1 MFKVFKIFLN
11 KPKQKNMNKL
21 ILSLSVIAMIAFTSC
36 KNNETKEKEATEQE
50 EAAVETETSTE
61 EAMEEKQTIVEIAVG
76 NENFSTLVTALK
88 AAGLVETLSSEGP
101 FTVFAPTNDA
111 FEKLPEGTVP
121 ALVKPENKEK
131 LTGILTYHVISGEFM
146 AADVVNAINDND
158 GSFTIPTVQGEELTA
173 TLEGESVILTDANGN
188 KSTVVMADVDASN
201 GVIHAVDTVVMP
213 KS

>member
-1 MFKVFKIFLN
+1 
-11 KPKQKNMNKL
+11 MNKL

-36 KNNETKEKEATEQE
+36 KNSETKEKEAAEQE
-50 EAAVETETSTE
+50 EAAAETETSAE
-61 EAMEEKQTIVEIAVG
+61 NVMEEQQTIVEIAVG

-111 FEKLPEGTVP
+111 FGKLPEGTVP
-121 ALVKPENKEK
+121 TLVKPENKEK
-131 LTGILTYHVISGEFM
+131 LAGILTYHVVSGEFM
-146 AADVVNAINDND
+146 AADVVNAINVNG

-201 GVIHAVDTVVMP
+201 GVIHAIDSVVMP